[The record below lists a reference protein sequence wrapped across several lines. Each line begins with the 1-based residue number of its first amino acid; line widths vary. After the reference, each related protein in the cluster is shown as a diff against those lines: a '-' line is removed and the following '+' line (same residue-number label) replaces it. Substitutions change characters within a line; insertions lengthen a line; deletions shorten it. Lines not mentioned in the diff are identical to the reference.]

1 MSLPPLSKVRCCRS
15 KKIGQLPEGLPQQ
28 PLATHQ
34 PIQNRTILLS
44 FRRGV
49 FVCACMVLHPC
60 LVSRQCRCVL
70 QRLSVADFKHPCLK
84 LCAHTLKAS
93 VPCLPLPLHRPS
105 PSPQPSQN
113 TRQPFT
119 SRHHPRHITAL
130 PFPHHPTS
138 GFTLILC
145 SRLGYH
151 HNTSFVFPIID
162 NTAVPLVTTSV
173 LQPEDLR
180 RCAWHHL
187 LFNRFDNTQLPVL
200 SDLPCDF
207 CLCVSYRTF
216 Q

>member
-93 VPCLPLPLHRPS
+93 VPCLPLPLHQPS

-113 TRQPFT
+113 
-119 SRHHPRHITAL
+119 HIHPHQDS
-130 PFPHHPTS
+130 P
-138 GFTLILC
+138 
-145 SRLGYH
+145 
-151 HNTSFVFPIID
+151 SF
-162 NTAVPLVTTSV
+162 SV
-173 LQPEDLR
+173 LASGITTTPPSFSPSS
-180 RCAWHHL
+180 ATPPSH
-187 LFNRFDNTQLPVL
+187 
-200 SDLPCDF
+200 S
-207 CLCVSYRTF
+207 
-216 Q
+216 